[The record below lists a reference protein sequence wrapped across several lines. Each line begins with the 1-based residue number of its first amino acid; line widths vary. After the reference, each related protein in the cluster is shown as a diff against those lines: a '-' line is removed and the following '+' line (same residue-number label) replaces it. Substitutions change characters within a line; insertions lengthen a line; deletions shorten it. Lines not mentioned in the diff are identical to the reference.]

1 MESYPVFIDERNIV
15 KMSILPKVIYRFN
28 AIPIK
33 IPKAF
38 FTEVEKTT
46 QINMRPQ
53 KTPDSLKNLERKQ
66 EQS

>member
-1 MESYPVFIDERNIV
+1 
-15 KMSILPKVIYRFN
+15 MSIPPKAIYMLN
-28 AIPIK
+28 AVLIK
-33 IPKAF
+33 ISKAF

-53 KTPDSLKNLERKQ
+53 KTPDSLKNLERKK